1 MYKFEDMV
9 TSLSELMT
17 KNISDHVYNHFAAT
31 EEITE
36 DMLNETGD
44 IIYKV
49 ECKKIMD
56 RKEKEIT
63 DCIDNIK

>member
-9 TSLSELMT
+9 TSLSDLMT
-17 KNISDHVYNHFAAT
+17 KNISDHVYNHFIAT

-36 DMLNETGD
+36 DMLNEADD
-44 IIYKV
+44 IIYKN

-63 DCIDNIK
+63 NCVNNLK